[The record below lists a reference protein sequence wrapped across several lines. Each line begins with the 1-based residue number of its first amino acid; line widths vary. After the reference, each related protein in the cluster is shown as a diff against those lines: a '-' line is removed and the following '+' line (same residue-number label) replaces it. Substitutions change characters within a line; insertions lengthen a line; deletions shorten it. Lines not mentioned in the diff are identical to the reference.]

1 MSDSPD
7 TPSGTDELLCRAV
20 DSLVEGLFIVNPERR
35 IVFFSARAEELTGL
49 RAGEVLGCDCT
60 QILRG
65 GHCEQPDCLAH
76 VNTLE
81 PRVVDLVFPDAR
93 QLRVRQY
100 VRALHSDDGRP
111 LGGMVCFSP
120 DGAPFV
126 RPASAI
132 LPASADA
139 FRQIIG
145 RSPAIRK
152 VVDTIRRA
160 APSEATMLIT
170 GESGTGKELVAR
182 AIHDASRRA
191 AHPFVAVNSAAIPH
205 DLLESELFGHVRG
218 AFTGAL
224 RDRRGQVAL
233 ADGGTLF
240 LDEIGD
246 LAMPLQSKILR
257 LLQERTYQR
266 VGDSSVLKANL
277 RIVAATNVDLRLAV
291 AEGRFR
297 QDLYFRLAV
306 IPLCIPPLRE
316 RREDVPPMANYLLS
330 HRSVAAGRKPMRFSP
345 EAMRLLET
353 AGWEGNVRQ
362 LVNVVDYVVAL
373 CESDTVDARALPE
386 DLSPILA
393 REAELARRTRYQGPA
408 CGEEEAELIRRTLEA
423 HGFRRQQTADA
434 LGMDRVTLY
443 RKMRDYAIATDDE
456 DHIVPRPLQALQAE
470 VATPPCNIPVAKRQ

>member
-1 MSDSPD
+1 MAD
-7 TPSGTDELLCRAV
+7 TPDINLGIDELLRRAV
-20 DSLVEGLFIVNPERR
+20 DELPEGLFIVSPERR

-49 RAGEVLGCDCT
+49 RASEIVGQECVRV
-60 QILRG
+60 LRG
-65 GHCEQPDCLAH
+65 GRCEQPDCLSASAPC
-76 VNTLE
+76 E
-81 PRVVDLVFPDAR
+81 PRVVELVFPDAR
-93 QLRVRQY
+93 HLQVQQQ
-100 VRALHSDDGRP
+100 VRALRSDDGRT
-111 LGGMVCFSP
+111 LGGLVRFTPCADHP
-120 DGAPFV
+120 ARATPAP
-126 RPASAI
+126 S
-132 LPASADA
+132 LGSADA

-224 RDRRGQVAL
+224 RDRRGQVAM
-233 ADGGTLF
+233 AEGGTLF

-246 LAMPLQSKILR
+246 LAMSLQAKILR

-266 VGDSSVLKANL
+266 VGDSSMLKANL
-277 RIVAATNVDLRLAV
+277 RIVAATNVNLQQAV
-291 AEGRFR
+291 SLGRFR

-306 IPLCIPPLRE
+306 IPLRIPPLRE
-316 RREDVPPMANYLLS
+316 RREDIAPLATYLLS
-330 HRSVAAGRKPMRFSP
+330 HRAIAAGRKPMRFSP

-353 AGWEGNVRQ
+353 ANWEGNVRQ
-362 LVNVVDYVVAL
+362 LANVVDYVLAL

-386 DLSPILA
+386 ELSPILA
-393 REAELARRTRYQGPA
+393 READLARRARYQGPMR
-408 CGEEEAELIRRTLEA
+408 GQEEADLIRRTLEA
-423 HGFRRQQTADA
+423 HGFHRQQTAAA

-443 RKMRDYAIATDDE
+443 RKMREYGITAE
-456 DHIVPRPLQALQAE
+456 GDHG
-470 VATPPCNIPVAKRQ
+470 

>member
-1 MSDSPD
+1 MSDSSDTHPD
-7 TPSGTDELLCRAV
+7 ADELLRKAV
-20 DSLVEGLFIVNPERR
+20 DSLVEGLFIVSPERQ

-49 RAGEVLGCDCT
+49 CAAEVLGQDCT

-65 GHCEQPDCLAH
+65 GRCDQPDCLAH
-76 VNTLE
+76 MNAGET
-81 PRVVDLVFPDAR
+81 RVVDLVFQDAHK
-93 QLRVRQY
+93 LRVRQH
-100 VRALHSDDGRP
+100 VQTLRTDDGRP
-111 LGGMVCFSP
+111 LGGMVSFSP
-120 DGAPFV
+120 DSNAFAHPV
-126 RPASAI
+126 AAV

-191 AHPFVAVNSAAIPH
+191 AQPFVAVNSAAIPH

-218 AFTGAL
+218 AFTGAQ

-277 RIVAATNVDLRLAV
+277 RIVAATNVNLQLAV
-291 AEGRFR
+291 SEGRFR

-306 IPLCIPPLRE
+306 IPLRIPPLRE
-316 RREDVPPMANYLLS
+316 RREDIAPLANYLLS
-330 HRSVAAGRKPMRFSP
+330 HRAVAAGRKPMRFSP

-353 AGWEGNVRQ
+353 AAWEGNVRQ

-386 DLSPILA
+386 ELSPILA
-393 REAELARRTRYQGPA
+393 READLARRARYQGPSH
-408 CGEEEAELIRRTLEA
+408 GEEEAALIRLTLEA
-423 HGFRRQQTADA
+423 HGFHRQQTATA

-443 RKMRDYAIATDDE
+443 RKMREYGIVSGDD
-456 DHIVPRPLQALQAE
+456 D
-470 VATPPCNIPVAKRQ
+470 T

>member
-1 MSDSPD
+1 MPDSPK
-7 TPSGTDELLCRAV
+7 TQTCVDELLRKAV
-20 DSLVEGLFIVNPERR
+20 DSLVDGLFVVSPERR
-35 IVFFSARAEELTGL
+35 ILFFSARAEELTGL
-49 RAGEVLGCDCT
+49 RAADILGRDCT
-60 QILRG
+60 QVLRG
-65 GHCEQPDCLAH
+65 GRCEQPDCLAH
-76 VNTLE
+76 QSTGE
-81 PRVVDLVFPDAR
+81 MRVVDLLFQDAR
-93 QLRVRQY
+93 QLRVRQH
-100 VRALHSDDGRP
+100 VRTLRSDDGHTI
-111 LGGMVCFSP
+111 GGLVSFSP
-120 DGAPFV
+120 EADAV
-126 RPASAI
+126 ARPMAAI
-132 LPASADA
+132 PPASADA

-191 AHPFVAVNSAAIPH
+191 GQPFVAVNSAAIPH

-218 AFTGAL
+218 AFTGAQ

-233 ADGGTLF
+233 AEGGTLF

-277 RIVAATNVDLRLAV
+277 RIVAATNVNLQLAV
-291 AEGRFR
+291 SEGRFR
-297 QDLYFRLAV
+297 QDLFFRLAV
-306 IPLCIPPLRE
+306 IPLRIPPLRE
-316 RREDVPPMANYLLS
+316 RREDITPLANYLLS
-330 HRSVAAGRKPMRFSP
+330 HRAVAAGRKAMRFSP
-345 EAMRLLET
+345 EAMRLLE
-353 AGWEGNVRQ
+353 ASAWEGNVRQ

-386 DLSPILA
+386 EMSPVLV
-393 REAELARRTRYQGPA
+393 REAELARRGRYQGPA
-408 CGEEEAELIRRTLEA
+408 RGEKEPDLIRRTLEA
-423 HGFRRQQTADA
+423 HGFHRQQTAAA

-443 RKMRDYAIATDDE
+443 RKMREYGIASGDD
-456 DHIVPRPLQALQAE
+456 DA
-470 VATPPCNIPVAKRQ
+470 

>member
-1 MSDSPD
+1 MPGSRNTQLGQSD
-7 TPSGTDELLCRAV
+7 LLRAAV
-20 DSLVEGLFIVNPERR
+20 DSLDEGLLIVSPERR
-35 IVFFSARAEELTGL
+35 ILFFSARAEELTGL
-49 RAGEVLGCDCT
+49 RADEAVGQDCA
-60 QILRG
+60 QLLRG
-65 GHCEQPDCLAH
+65 GRCEQPDCLAQPASR
-76 VNTLE
+76 E
-81 PRVVDLVFPDAR
+81 ERVVDLVFPDAR
-93 QLRVRQY
+93 RLRVRQH
-100 VRALHSDDGRP
+100 VRALHSQDGHTV
-111 LGGMVCFSP
+111 GGMVSF
-120 DGAPFV
+120 
-126 RPASAI
+126 
-132 LPASADA
+132 LPAEDQPAAGRPESAPSSPDA

-145 RSPAIRK
+145 RSPGIRK
-152 VVDTIRRA
+152 VVDIIRRV
-160 APSEATMLIT
+160 APSEATVLIT
-170 GESGTGKELVAR
+170 GESGTGKELVAH

-191 AHPFVAVNSAAIPH
+191 ARAFVAVNSAAIPH

-246 LAMPLQSKILR
+246 LAMSLQSKLLR

-266 VGDSSVLKANL
+266 VGDSAVQKANL
-277 RIVAATNVDLRLAV
+277 RIVAATNVNLQQAV

-306 IPLCIPPLRE
+306 IPLRIPPLRE
-316 RREDVPPMANYLLS
+316 RREDIAPLAGYLLS
-330 HRSVAAGRKPMRFSP
+330 RRAVAAGRKPMRFSP

-353 AGWEGNVRQ
+353 AAWEGNVRQ

-393 REAELARRTRYQGPA
+393 RESALARRGRYQGPA
-408 CGEEEAELIRRTLEA
+408 SSEEEAALIQRTLEE
-423 HGFRRQQTADA
+423 HGYHRQQTATA

-443 RKMRDYAIATDDE
+443 RKMREYGIASSDE
-456 DHIVPRPLQALQAE
+456 DS
-470 VATPPCNIPVAKRQ
+470 

>member
-1 MSDSPD
+1 
-7 TPSGTDELLCRAV
+7 
-20 DSLVEGLFIVNPERR
+20 
-35 IVFFSARAEELTGL
+35 
-49 RAGEVLGCDCT
+49 
-60 QILRG
+60 
-65 GHCEQPDCLAH
+65 
-76 VNTLE
+76 
-81 PRVVDLVFPDAR
+81 VDLVFQDAR
-93 QLRVRQY
+93 QLRVRQH
-100 VRALHSDDGRP
+100 VRALRADDGHA
-111 LGGMVCFSP
+111 LGGMVSFSP
-120 DGAPFV
+120 ESAALARPGA
-126 RPASAI
+126 AI

-191 AHPFVAVNSAAIPH
+191 AQPFVAVNSAAIPH

-218 AFTGAL
+218 AFTGAQ

-233 ADGGTLF
+233 AEGGTLF

-277 RIVAATNVDLRLAV
+277 RIVAATNVNLPLAV
-291 AEGRFR
+291 SEGRFR

-306 IPLCIPPLRE
+306 IPLRIPPLRD
-316 RREDVPPMANYLLS
+316 RREDITPLANYLLS
-330 HRSVAAGRKPMRFSP
+330 HRAVAAGRKPMRFSP
-345 EAMRLLET
+345 EAMRLLES
-353 AGWEGNVRQ
+353 AAWEGNVRQ

-386 DLSPILA
+386 ELSPIVT
-393 REAELARRTRYQGPA
+393 READLAHRARYQGPTR
-408 CGEEEAELIRRTLEA
+408 GQEEAELIRRTLEV
-423 HGFRRQQTADA
+423 HGYHRQQTAAA

-443 RKMRDYAIATDDE
+443 RKMREYEIATAEDE
-456 DHIVPRPLQALQAE
+456 S
-470 VATPPCNIPVAKRQ
+470 

>member
-1 MSDSPD
+1 MSDDSDISP
-7 TPSGTDELLCRAV
+7 TTDELLRRAV
-20 DSLVEGLFIVNPERR
+20 DSLAEGVLIVSPDRR

-49 RAGEVLGCDCT
+49 RACDVLGSDCT

-65 GHCEQPDCLAH
+65 GRCEQPDCLAH
-76 VNTLE
+76 PNRGDS
-81 PRVVDLVFPDAR
+81 RVVDLMFPDAR
-93 QLRVRQY
+93 HLRVRQH
-100 VRALHSDDGRP
+100 VRTLSSDDGRTVGGVVSFISELDLSTRPSCSSSALP
-111 LGGMVCFSP
+111 LP
-120 DGAPFV
+120 
-126 RPASAI
+126 
-132 LPASADA
+132 SADA

-160 APSEATMLIT
+160 APSDATMLIT
-170 GESGTGKELVAR
+170 GESGTGKELVAH

-191 AHPFVAVNSAAIPH
+191 AKPFVAINSAAIPH

-224 RDRRGQVAL
+224 RDRRGQVAS

-246 LAMPLQSKILR
+246 LPMPMQAKILR

-266 VGDSSVLKANL
+266 VGDSAVLQANL
-277 RIVAATNVDLRLAV
+277 RIVAATNVNLQLAV
-291 AEGRFR
+291 SEGRFR

-306 IPLCIPPLRE
+306 IPVRIPPLRE
-316 RREDVPPMANYLLS
+316 RREDIAPLATYLLS
-330 HRSVAAGRKPMRFSP
+330 HRAVAAGRKPLRFSP
-345 EAMRLLET
+345 EAMRLLEN
-353 AGWEGNVRQ
+353 AAWEGNVRQ

-393 REAELARRTRYQGPA
+393 READLARRARYQGPTR
-408 CGEEEAELIRRTLEA
+408 GEDEAALIRRTLAA
-423 HGFRRQQTADA
+423 HGFHRQQTAAA

-443 RKMRDYAIATDDE
+443 RKMREYGIGSGE
-456 DHIVPRPLQALQAE
+456 EEP
-470 VATPPCNIPVAKRQ
+470 

>member
-1 MSDSPD
+1 MSDPSD
-7 TPSGTDELLCRAV
+7 TPRDHDDLLRKAV
-20 DSLVEGLFIVNPERR
+20 DSLPEGLFIVSPERR
-35 IVFFSARAEELTGL
+35 ILFFSARAEEMTGL
-49 RAGEVLGCDCT
+49 RASEILGQYCT
-60 QILRG
+60 QVLRG
-65 GHCEQPDCLAH
+65 GRCEQPDCL
-76 VNTLE
+76 TPSETPE
-81 PRVVDLVFPDAR
+81 PRVVDLVLPDAR
-93 QLRVRQY
+93 HLQVQQHVQALR
-100 VRALHSDDGRP
+100 SDDGRT
-111 LGGMVCFSP
+111 LGGMVSFSP
-120 DGAPFV
+120 CTDH
-126 RPASAI
+126 PARTTPAVLPPSAE
-132 LPASADA
+132 S

-224 RDRRGQVAL
+224 RDRRGQVAM
-233 ADGGTLF
+233 AEGGTLF

-246 LAMPLQSKILR
+246 LAMSLQAKILR

-266 VGDSSVLKANL
+266 VGDSAVLKANL
-277 RIVAATNVDLRLAV
+277 RIVAATNVNLQQAV
-291 AEGRFR
+291 SEGRFR

-306 IPLCIPPLRE
+306 IPVRIPPLRE
-316 RREDVPPMANYLLS
+316 RREDIAPLATYLLS
-330 HRSVAAGRKPMRFSP
+330 HRAVAAGRKPMRFSP

-353 AGWEGNVRQ
+353 ASWEGNVRQ
-362 LVNVVDYVVAL
+362 LANVVDYVVAL

-386 DLSPILA
+386 ELSPILA
-393 REAELARRTRYQGPA
+393 READLARRTRYQGPA
-408 CGEEEAELIRRTLEA
+408 RGEEEADLIRRELEA
-423 HGFRRQQTADA
+423 HGFHRQQTAAA

-443 RKMRDYAIATDDE
+443 RKMREYGIAADD
-456 DHIVPRPLQALQAE
+456 DDM
-470 VATPPCNIPVAKRQ
+470 

>member
-1 MSDSPD
+1 MPFSPA
-7 TPSGTDELLCRAV
+7 TSPGADELLRKAV
-20 DSLVEGLFIVNPERR
+20 DSLVEGLFIVSPERR

-49 RAGEVLGCDCT
+49 CAAEVLGKDCT

-65 GHCEQPDCLAH
+65 GRCEQPDCLAH
-76 VNTLE
+76 QGLAE
-81 PRVVDLVFPDAR
+81 SRVVDLVFQDAR
-93 QLRVRQY
+93 QLRVRQH
-100 VRALHSDDGRP
+100 VRALRADDGHS
-111 LGGMVCFSP
+111 LGGMVSFRPESDAFAGP
-120 DGAPFV
+120 GA
-126 RPASAI
+126 AI

-191 AHPFVAVNSAAIPH
+191 AQPFVAVNSAAIPN

-218 AFTGAL
+218 AFTGAQ

-233 ADGGTLF
+233 AEGGTLF

-277 RIVAATNVDLRLAV
+277 RIVAATNVNLQLAV
-291 AEGRFR
+291 SEGRFR

-306 IPLCIPPLRE
+306 IPLRIPPLRE
-316 RREDVPPMANYLLS
+316 RREDITPLANYLLS
-330 HRSVAAGRKPMRFSP
+330 HRAVAAGRKPMRFSP
-345 EAMRLLET
+345 EAMRLLE
-353 AGWEGNVRQ
+353 AAAWEGNVRQ

-386 DLSPILA
+386 ELSPIVA
-393 REAELARRTRYQGPA
+393 REAALAHRARYQGPMS
-408 CGEEEAELIRRTLEA
+408 GEEEAELIRRTLEV
-423 HGFRRQQTADA
+423 HGYHRQQTAAA

-443 RKMRDYAIATDDE
+443 RKMREYGIATAEDE
-456 DHIVPRPLQALQAE
+456 S
-470 VATPPCNIPVAKRQ
+470 

>member
-1 MSDSPD
+1 MTDSPE
-7 TPSGTDELLCRAV
+7 THPGADELLRRAV
-20 DSLVEGLFIVNPERR
+20 DSLVEGLFIVSPERR

-49 RAGEVLGCDCT
+49 RAAEVIGQDCT
-60 QILRG
+60 KILRG
-65 GHCEQPDCLAH
+65 GRCEPPDCLAH
-76 VNTLE
+76 QGLVAS
-81 PRVVDLVFPDAR
+81 RVVDLVFQDAR
-93 QLRVRQY
+93 QLRVRQH
-100 VRALHSDDGRP
+100 VRTLRADEGHP
-111 LGGMVCFSP
+111 LGGMVSFSP
-120 DGAPFV
+120 ESDAFARPGA
-126 RPASAI
+126 AI

-191 AHPFVAVNSAAIPH
+191 AQPFVAVNSAAIPH

-218 AFTGAL
+218 AFTGAQ

-233 ADGGTLF
+233 AEGGTLF

-277 RIVAATNVDLRLAV
+277 RIVAATNVNLQLAV
-291 AEGRFR
+291 SEGRFR

-306 IPLCIPPLRE
+306 IPLRIPPLRE
-316 RREDVPPMANYLLS
+316 RREDITPLANYLLS
-330 HRSVAAGRKPMRFSP
+330 HRAVAAGRKPMRFAP
-345 EAMRLLET
+345 EAMRLLEN
-353 AGWEGNVRQ
+353 AAWEGNVRQ

-386 DLSPILA
+386 ELSPIVA
-393 REAELARRTRYQGPA
+393 REAALAHRARYQGPTR
-408 CGEEEAELIRRTLEA
+408 GEEEAELIRRTLEV
-423 HGFRRQQTADA
+423 HGFHRQQTAAA

-443 RKMRDYAIATDDE
+443 RKMREYGIATTEDE
-456 DHIVPRPLQALQAE
+456 S
-470 VATPPCNIPVAKRQ
+470 